1 MNEPRTYI
9 KIWFLVL
16 YVIGNVFISRLT
28 QGFRMV
34 YGILREMVPVCFCCR
49 ADGNQNPFPRLE
61 EFSVRRE
68 ATMIDQ
74 IVTLMRQGCVFP
86 MVRRFFDNRYF

>member
-1 MNEPRTYI
+1 
-9 KIWFLVL
+9 
-16 YVIGNVFISRLT
+16 
-28 QGFRMV
+28 MV

-61 EFSVRRE
+61 EFSVRNE

-74 IVTLMRQGCVFP
+74 IVTFVDRAML
-86 MVRRFFDNRYF
+86 RFSDCGVLAFFRS